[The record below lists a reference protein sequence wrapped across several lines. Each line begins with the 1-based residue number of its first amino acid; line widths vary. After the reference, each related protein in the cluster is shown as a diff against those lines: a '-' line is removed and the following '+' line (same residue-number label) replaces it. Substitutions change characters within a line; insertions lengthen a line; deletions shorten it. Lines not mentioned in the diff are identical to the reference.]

1 MYKTYYREALS
12 RISSVMPLLK
22 QLTCTSL
29 QITLCRLSSTYSF
42 FTHTAVGDAVQQDE
56 LIAEVE
62 TDKVRTS

>member
-1 MYKTYYREALS
+1 
-12 RISSVMPLLK
+12 MPLLK

-42 FTHTAVGDAVQQDE
+42 FIHTAVGDAVQQDE